1 MQALAHIHSEN
12 IFHRDLK
19 PENIL
24 ITNTPDEYPII
35 KLADFGLARH
45 IDSREPYTEY
55 VSTRW

>member
-24 ITNTPDEYPII
+24 ISSAAHEYPII
-35 KLADFGLARH
+35 KLADFGLARR